1 MIFREIKRLRL
12 LPKSLKL
19 SLAVLTTGI
28 ASGLIGIL
36 CHYLLEFIQVL
47 AFGKDKG
54 NLLLQF
60 QSVNAFRRFFVLLV
74 VGVLASLFWYFLQ
87 RRVSLL
93 SISKAKQLVGKRSPN
108 FLGQSLHALVQVAI
122 VAAGASI
129 GKEGAPR
136 ELGALFGGSLSKGL
150 RLDIS
155 NRQLL
160 IACGAGAG
168 LASVYQVPFASALFV
183 LETLGVS
190 WKLKNIV
197 IILVTT
203 YVSAYCARPI
213 VGGQALYLVDKVTI
227 DSSSFMQAIIL
238 TVFVTPLAM
247 MFGYL
252 TKKASGHRIT
262 DKKILWTLP
271 FAFMILGGLSA
282 YLPIFMGN
290 GQVLAQWLF
299 SGNSSAYLPVIL
311 IIKSLLVCLLLRSG
325 AYGGTLT
332 PSFALGVG
340 AGYLITVLL
349 GVFGFSLSP
358 ELGMLLGATIF
369 LGTTLDAPLTGI
381 ALVVGFTGTGGV
393 IILPLVL
400 ASFLSRIINNK
411 WKEKV

>member
-1 MIFREIKRLRL
+1 MIAQGREGLRS
-12 LPKSLKL
+12 LPKSLRL
-19 SLAVLTTGI
+19 SLAVFGTGV
-28 ASGLIGIL
+28 ASGLVGIL

-47 AFGKDKG
+47 AFSKDKG
-54 NLLLQF
+54 DLLLLF
-60 QSVNAFRRFFVLLV
+60 QSVSAFRRFLVLLV

-87 RRVSLL
+87 RRVTLL
-93 SISKAKQLVGKRSPN
+93 SISKAKKLVGKRSPN

-136 ELGALFGGSLSKGL
+136 ELGALFGGSFSKGL

-155 NRQLL
+155 DRQLL
-160 IACGAGAG
+160 MACGAGAG

-183 LETLGVS
+183 IETLGVG
-190 WKLKNIV
+190 WKLKNVV
-197 IILVTT
+197 IILITT

-213 VGGQALYLVDKVTI
+213 VGGQAIYLVDKVPLH
-227 DSSSFMQAIIL
+227 SSGFMLAIIL
-238 TVFVTPLAM
+238 AVFVTPLAM
-247 MFGYL
+247 VFAYV
-252 TKKASGHRIT
+252 TKKASSSRIT
-262 DKKILWTLP
+262 DKAILWTLP
-271 FAFMILGGLSA
+271 LAFLILAGLST
-282 YLPIFMGN
+282 YFPIFMGN

-299 SGNSSAYLPVIL
+299 AGNSSAYLPVIL

-349 GVFGFSLSP
+349 GIFDFSLSP
-358 ELGMLLGATIF
+358 DLGMLLGATIF

-411 WKEKV
+411 WKEKR

>member
-19 SLAVLTTGI
+19 SLAVFGTGI
-28 ASGLIGIL
+28 ASGLVGIF

-54 NLLLQF
+54 DLLLQF
-60 QSVNAFRRFFVLLV
+60 QSVSAFRRLLVLLV

-155 NRQLL
+155 DRQLL

-213 VGGQALYLVDKVTI
+213 VGGQALYLVNKVTI

-238 TVFVTPLAM
+238 TVFVTPLAI

-311 IIKSLLVCLLLRSG
+311 IIKCLLVCLLLRSG

-340 AGYLITVLL
+340 AGYLITGL
-349 GVFGFSLSP
+349 FGNFGLSLSP
-358 ELGMLLGATIF
+358 NLGMLLGATIF
-369 LGTTLDAPLTGI
+369 LGTTLNAPLTGI

-393 IILPLVL
+393 IVLPLIL
-400 ASFLSRIINNK
+400 ASLLSRIINNK

>member
-19 SLAVLTTGI
+19 SLAVFGTGI
-28 ASGLIGIL
+28 ASGLVGIF

-54 NLLLQF
+54 DLLLQF
-60 QSVNAFRRFFVLLV
+60 QSVSAFRRLLVLLV

-108 FLGQSLHALVQVAI
+108 FLGQSIHALVQVAI

-155 NRQLL
+155 DRQLL
-160 IACGAGAG
+160 IAGGAGAG

-227 DSSSFMQAIIL
+227 GSSSFMQAIIL

-299 SGNSSAYLPVIL
+299 SGNSSAYLPVVL
-311 IIKSLLVCLLLRSG
+311 IIKCLLVCLFLRSG

-340 AGYLITVLL
+340 AGYLITEL
-349 GVFGFSLSP
+349 FGNFGLSLSP
-358 ELGMLLGATIF
+358 NLGMLLGATIF
-369 LGTTLDAPLTGI
+369 LGTTLNAPLTGM

-393 IILPLVL
+393 IVLPLIL
-400 ASFLSRIINNK
+400 ASLLSRIINNK
-411 WKEKV
+411 WKERV

>member
-1 MIFREIKRLRL
+1 MIAQGREGLKS
-12 LPKSLKL
+12 LPKSLRL
-19 SLAVLTTGI
+19 SLAVFGTGV
-28 ASGLIGIL
+28 ASGLVGIL

-47 AFGKDKG
+47 AFSKDKG
-54 NLLLQF
+54 DLLLLF
-60 QSVNAFRRFFVLLV
+60 QSVSAFRRFLVLLV

-87 RRVSLL
+87 RRVTLL

-136 ELGALFGGSLSKGL
+136 ELGALFGGSFSKGL

-160 IACGAGAG
+160 MACGAGAG

-183 LETLGVS
+183 LETLGVG
-190 WKLKNIV
+190 WKLKNVV
-197 IILVTT
+197 IILITT
-203 YVSAYCARPI
+203 YLSAYCARPI
-213 VGGQALYLVDKVTI
+213 VGGQAIYLVDKVPLH
-227 DSSSFMQAIIL
+227 SSGFMLAIIL
-238 TVFVTPLAM
+238 AVFVTPLAM
-247 MFGYL
+247 VFAYV
-252 TKKASGHRIT
+252 TKKASSSRIT
-262 DKKILWTLP
+262 DKAILWTLP
-271 FAFMILGGLSA
+271 LAFLILGGLSA
-282 YLPIFMGN
+282 YFPIFMGN

-299 SGNSSAYLPVIL
+299 AGNSSAYLPVIL

-349 GVFGFSLSP
+349 GIFGLSLSP
-358 ELGMLLGATIF
+358 NLGMLLGATIF

-393 IILPLVL
+393 IILPLIL

-411 WKEKV
+411 WKEKR

>member
-1 MIFREIKRLRL
+1 MIAQGREGLKS
-12 LPKSLKL
+12 LPKSLRL
-19 SLAVLTTGI
+19 SLAVFATGI
-28 ASGLIGIL
+28 ASGLVGIF

-54 NLLLQF
+54 DLLLQF
-60 QSVNAFRRFFVLLV
+60 QSVSAFRRLLVLLV

-136 ELGALFGGSLSKGL
+136 ELGALFGGSLSKRL
-150 RLDIS
+150 CLDIS
-155 NRQLL
+155 DRQLL
-160 IACGAGAG
+160 MACGAGAG

-183 LETLGVS
+183 LETLGVG
-190 WKLKNIV
+190 WKLKNVV
-197 IILVTT
+197 IILITT
-203 YVSAYCARPI
+203 YLSAYCARPI
-213 VGGQALYLVDKVTI
+213 VGGQAIYLVDKVPLH
-227 DSSSFMQAIIL
+227 SSGFMLAIIL
-238 TVFVTPLAM
+238 AVFVTPLAM
-247 MFGYL
+247 VFAYV
-252 TKKASGHRIT
+252 TKKASSSRIT
-262 DKKILWTLP
+262 DKAILWTLP
-271 FAFMILGGLSA
+271 LAFLILGGLSA
-282 YLPIFMGN
+282 YFPIFMGN

-299 SGNSSAYLPVIL
+299 AGNSSAYLPVIL

-349 GVFGFSLSP
+349 GIFDFSLSP
-358 ELGMLLGATIF
+358 DLGMLLGATIF

-411 WKEKV
+411 WKEKR

>member
-1 MIFREIKRLRL
+1 MIAQGREGLKS
-12 LPKSLKL
+12 LPKSLRL
-19 SLAVLTTGI
+19 SLAVFATGI
-28 ASGLIGIL
+28 ASGLVGIF
-36 CHYLLEFIQVL
+36 CHYLLEFIQFL

-54 NLLLQF
+54 DLLLLF
-60 QSVNAFRRFFVLLV
+60 QSVSAFRRFLVLLV

-87 RRVSLL
+87 RRVTLL
-93 SISKAKQLVGKRSPN
+93 SISKAKQLVGKRIPN

-136 ELGALFGGSLSKGL
+136 ELGALFGGSLSKRL
-150 RLDIS
+150 CLDIS
-155 NRQLL
+155 DRQLL
-160 IACGAGAG
+160 MACGAGAG

-183 LETLGVS
+183 LETLGVG
-190 WKLKNIV
+190 WKLKNVV
-197 IILVTT
+197 IILITT
-203 YVSAYCARPI
+203 YLSAYCARPI
-213 VGGQALYLVDKVTI
+213 VGGQAIYLVDKVPLH
-227 DSSSFMQAIIL
+227 SSGFMLAIIL
-238 TVFVTPLAM
+238 AVFVTPLAM
-247 MFGYL
+247 VFAYV
-252 TKKASGHRIT
+252 TKKASSSRIT
-262 DKKILWTLP
+262 DKAILWTLP
-271 FAFMILGGLSA
+271 LAFLILGGLSA
-282 YLPIFMGN
+282 YFPIFMGN

-299 SGNSSAYLPVIL
+299 AGNSSAYLPVIL

-400 ASFLSRIINNK
+400 SSFLSRIINNK
-411 WKEKV
+411 WKEKR